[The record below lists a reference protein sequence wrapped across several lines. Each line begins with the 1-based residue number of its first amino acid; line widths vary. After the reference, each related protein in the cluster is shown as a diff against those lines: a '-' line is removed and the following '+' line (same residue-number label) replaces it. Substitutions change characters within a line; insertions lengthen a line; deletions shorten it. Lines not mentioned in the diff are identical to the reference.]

1 MTTNDTNGHGVSATP
16 ENVSRYRH
24 DRFPHPGPLPEGE
37 GDSERAARDFHGN
50 GEKEVAPTR
59 RAKTGAAA
67 GKPAQSREATSETGE
82 IETVP
87 PVPEQAATRDTYRSA
102 GRVWPD

>member
-1 MTTNDTNGHGVSATP
+1 MTTSDTNGHGVSATP
-16 ENVSRYRH
+16 ENVSRCRH
-24 DRFPHPGPLPEGE
+24 DRFPHPEGE

-50 GEKEVAPTR
+50 GEKDVAPTR

-67 GKPAQSREATSETGE
+67 GKPAQSREATSETGQV
-82 IETVP
+82 ETALP
-87 PVPEQAATRDTYRSA
+87 APDQAAARDTYRSA